1 MSMVFDTK
9 IAIVIRDDLETWQKL
24 NVTAFIASAL
34 VGEHSSILGEQYM
47 DGSGNQYMPMVIQP
61 MMIYQADHTGIRKA
75 YERALSRDVRLA
87 IFTTELFSTLDD
99 VENRAAIANTPS
111 DALELVGIAMR
122 DMKKT
127 IDKITKGL
135 KLHS

>member
-1 MSMVFDTK
+1 MVFDTK

-75 YERALSRDVRLA
+75 YERAINRDVRLA

-99 VENRAAIANTPS
+99 VENRAAIADTPS

>member
-75 YERALSRDVRLA
+75 YERAINRDVRLA

>member
-1 MSMVFDTK
+1 MVFDTK

-75 YERALSRDVRLA
+75 YERAINRDVRLA

>member
-1 MSMVFDTK
+1 MVFDTK

>member
-9 IAIVIRDDLETWQKL
+9 IAIVIRDDLETWQKR

>member
-1 MSMVFDTK
+1 TK
-9 IAIVIRDDLETWQKL
+9 IAIVIRDDLETCQKL

-75 YERALSRDVRLA
+75 YERAINRDVRLA